1 MIVWQRFWKLGIVI
15 LLIALALGERV
26 LFDLGPNVELLTV
39 TTFLA
44 AVYLGFPYS
53 LLVPLTALLISDF
66 ILGNSRI
73 FVFTW
78 SAYLLIGL
86 VTLILSRWRG
96 HTAKLV
102 FAATTGSFLSSLFFF
117 VWTNFGVWLQGWY
130 ARDWAGLVRCYYLA
144 LPFFRNNLF
153 SNLLFV
159 PLGFGIVEMIRALSA
174 SWRLRSSRAIEV

>member
-1 MIVWQRFWKLGIVI
+1 MTVWRRFGKFGVVI

-53 LLVPLTALLISDF
+53 LLVPLTTLLISDF
-66 ILGNSRI
+66 LLGNSLI

-86 VTLILSRWRG
+86 GTLILGRWRG

-102 FAATTGSFLSSLFFF
+102 VAATTGSFFSSLFFF
-117 VWTNFGVWLQGWY
+117 VWTNFGVWLEGWY
-130 ARDWAGLVRCYYLA
+130 TRDWPGLVRCYYFA

-159 PLGFGIVEMIRALSA
+159 PLGFLMVEVARTFFTATRSRPSDIVEA
-174 SWRLRSSRAIEV
+174 